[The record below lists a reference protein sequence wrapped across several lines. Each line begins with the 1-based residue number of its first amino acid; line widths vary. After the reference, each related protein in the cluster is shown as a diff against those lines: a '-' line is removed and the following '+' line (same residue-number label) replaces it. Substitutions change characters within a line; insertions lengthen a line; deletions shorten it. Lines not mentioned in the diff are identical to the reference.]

1 MTVTAAMED
10 YLEAIYILDFEKG
23 VVRVR
28 DIARRVGVTMPT
40 VTRMLKILDQKGLV
54 AYARYEWLQLTEEGR
69 RLGHEIHRKHGIL
82 QRFLTDVLQID
93 LGRAGRE
100 ACRMEH
106 GVSSGTLER
115 LERLYHFLTHGCS
128 RADNVLDQFHDQLR
142 VSSPREG
149 AGVVAPAE
157 AETR

>member
-1 MTVTAAMED
+1 MTLTAAMED
-10 YLEAIYILDFEKG
+10 YLEAIYVLDFEKG

-40 VTRMLKILDQKGLV
+40 VTRMLKILHQKGLV

-69 RLGHEIHRKHGIL
+69 RLGREIYRKHGIL
-82 QRFLTDVLQID
+82 ERFLTDVLQID

-115 LERLYHFLTHGCS
+115 LERLYHFLTHGHGP
-128 RADNVLDQFHDQLR
+128 ADNVLDQFHDQLR
-142 VSSPREG
+142 VPMPRRG
-149 AGVVAPAE
+149 AVGAATGE